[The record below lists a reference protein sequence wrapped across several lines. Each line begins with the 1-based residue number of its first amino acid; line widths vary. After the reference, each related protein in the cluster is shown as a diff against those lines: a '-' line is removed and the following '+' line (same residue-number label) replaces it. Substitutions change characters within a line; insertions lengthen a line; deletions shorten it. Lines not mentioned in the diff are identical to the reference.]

1 MLKTDCQKFDLSLI
15 GDEKL
20 CLPRA
25 LTIPSPSSL
34 LSSPYRSLPSLRVG
48 ISQYSPQQLDT
59 IPRNS
64 HESSPTHHDEA
75 LSRTN
80 SLHDSL
86 WDGALPVLEENLEI
100 PEEFITKEFLDST
113 LFSEAIPF
121 ILHEPITIE
130 LNPQEHIDMNSK
142 MYTEIENLVGNSIE
156 DIEVIDT
163 QSSTSVCESP
173 LMDNPD
179 YVHSPAITPPS
190 INLDTIF
197 PSISCLLNS
206 TPPIN
211 LLEQD
216 SMVDFTSATSMELL
230 SSKTTNL
237 QEPVLCPCCSENMT
251 VEHVC
256 ESGDDPSDALNS
268 EYSTPSSPTKPS
280 PIPSK
285 CIPAEHSNDVIIT
298 NNCIYSSLF

>member
-1 MLKTDCQKFDLSLI
+1 MQVSSHVRVLKTDCQKFDLSLI

-100 PEEFITKEFLDST
+100 TEEFITKEFIDST

-130 LNPQEHIDMNSK
+130 LNPQYDSTITTLHELSKDTEPSLEMPCLDIDAEHIDMNSK
-142 MYTEIENLVGNSIE
+142 MYTQIENLVGNSIA
-156 DIEVIDT
+156 
-163 QSSTSVCESP
+163 SP
-173 LMDNPD
+173 PN
-179 YVHSPAITPPS
+179 
-190 INLDTIF
+190 
-197 PSISCLLNS
+197 
-206 TPPIN
+206 
-211 LLEQD
+211 
-216 SMVDFTSATSMELL
+216 DF
-230 SSKTTNL
+230 
-237 QEPVLCPCCSENMT
+237 
-251 VEHVC
+251 
-256 ESGDDPSDALNS
+256 
-268 EYSTPSSPTKPS
+268 
-280 PIPSK
+280 K
-285 CIPAEHSNDVIIT
+285 CTPAEHSILVSPVLCKIDSLQDNTHVI
-298 NNCIYSSLF
+298 YAS